1 MNLLK
6 NILSWLTKTTQNK
19 VDKEKP
25 TLTLY
30 PVDTLPRV
38 QFRGLF
44 IWLLY

>member
-19 VDKEKP
+19 ADKEKP

-30 PVDTLPRV
+30 PVDNIKSP
-38 QFRGLF
+38 
-44 IWLLY
+44 I